1 MSYYYYHRCQ
11 TPLPTA
17 IGPQYVRV
25 GRKGMQSYEREGRN
39 DEERKGEKRRKDGS
53 KENGRFLRSAK
64 LGGKLGRN

>member
-1 MSYYYYHRCQ
+1 
-11 TPLPTA
+11 
-17 IGPQYVRV
+17 
-25 GRKGMQSYEREGRN
+25 MQSYEREGRN